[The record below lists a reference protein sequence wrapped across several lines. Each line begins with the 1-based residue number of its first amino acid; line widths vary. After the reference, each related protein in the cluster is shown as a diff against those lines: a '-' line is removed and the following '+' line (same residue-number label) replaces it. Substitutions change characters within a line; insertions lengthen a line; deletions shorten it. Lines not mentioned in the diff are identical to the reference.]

1 MPTPS
6 TERKAHLSIA
16 GFFDCDILQQDT
28 GINLCGDMGLGML
41 KD

>member
-16 GFFDCDILQQDT
+16 CFFDCDMVQQDT
-28 GINLCGDMGLGML
+28 GTDLRGDMGLGML